1 MAGINLIKNLKALN
15 SVRVPL
21 ETVPTNGQCKFDSKN
36 NDLKNSFGKGS
47 GNNKNNNN
55 EQKYNGNND
64 YNNGDKNIVI
74 TIIKSFLIIIV
85 MIESYD

>member
-1 MAGINLIKNLKALN
+1 MAEINLIKNVKALN

-21 ETVPTNGQCKFDSKN
+21 ETVPTNGKCKFNSKN
-36 NDLKNSFGKGS
+36 NDLKNSFGKSS
-47 GNNKNNNN
+47 GNKNNNN
-55 EQKYNGNND
+55 EQKYNGNKD

>member
-21 ETVPTNGQCKFDSKN
+21 ETVPTNGKCKFNSKN
-36 NDLKNSFGKGS
+36 NDLKNSFGKSS
-47 GNNKNNNN
+47 GNKNNNN
-55 EQKYNGNND
+55 EQKYNGNKD

>member
-1 MAGINLIKNLKALN
+1 MAEINLIKNVKALN

-21 ETVPTNGQCKFDSKN
+21 ETVPTNGKCKFNSKN
-36 NDLKNSFGKGS
+36 NDLKNSFGKSS
-47 GNNKNNNN
+47 GNKNNNN